1 MTARI
6 LDVQHLIN
14 SYKELAGRV
23 VVLYHANCVDGYVSQ
38 LTVRTMLGDFDDS
51 PNWQEEC
58 PVDTDFNQVESIAD
72 SGNRYIPVQYEYTDV
87 EWLKL
92 IETIIGRDVII
103 VDFSPT
109 IKILKLLSRQCRT
122 VLVIDHHK
130 TTATKCAEIMAANT
144 LDIIKIRGLNDL
156 SHRDL
161 TLLDE
166 PDEDYMPTSDFENTL
181 VIFEPEMCSA
191 KMCWILS
198 SLYTVPEAYAHKD
211 IGDLIDFRLERLP
224 DVYKLT
230 DDYDRYILSDC
241 RSKPLQAY
249 LHHQM
254 YFGPLE
260 EWYNILT
267 SSGRVREELFDQGVE
282 QGRLLVQA
290 KDKEITTIIKRN
302 AKPVVVDDVVF
313 IAVNASSSLIN
324 EIGER
329 ISNETGG
336 PVMIW
341 EERSGYTKVSL
352 RSSAKNGNFDVG
364 AFAET
369 KGGGGHR
376 NAASYIQKGL
386 FDSYQPGLNGDE
398 LNLAVKPR
406 NHVDIN
412 PILTTVPIKIAPLKG
427 D

>member
-1 MTARI
+1 
-6 LDVQHLIN
+6 
-14 SYKELAGRV
+14 
-23 VVLYHANCVDGYVSQ
+23 
-38 LTVRTMLGDFDDS
+38 MLGDFNDLS
-51 PNWQEEC
+51 YWLMEI
-58 PVDTDFNQVESIAD
+58 PVDETFNQIESIAS
-72 SGNRYIPVQYEYTDV
+72 SGNRYIPIQYEYTDV

-92 IETIIGRDVII
+92 IETIKGRDVII

-109 IKILKLLSRQCRT
+109 IEMLKLLSRQCRT

-130 TTATKCAEIMAANT
+130 TTATNLAYFMATNT
-144 LDIIKIRGLNDL
+144 LDRIRVRGFSDL
-156 SHRDL
+156 SNRDL

-181 VIFEPEMCSA
+181 VLFEPDMCSA
-191 KMCWILS
+191 KMCWLLHN
-198 SLYTVPEAYAHKD
+198 LYTVSDTYAQTP
-211 IGDLIDFRLERLP
+211 IEQLINLRLEIIP
-224 DVYKLT
+224 IVYTLT
-230 DDYDRYILSDC
+230 DDYDRYILSD
-241 RSKPLQAY
+241 RHSKPLQCY
-249 LHHQM
+249 LHHLM
-254 YFGPLE
+254 YFGTLM
-260 EWYNILT
+260 EWYSVINSC
-267 SSGRVREELFDQGVE
+267 SSNHATFLLQYVDQGT
-282 QGRLLVQA
+282 LLLKA
-290 KDKEITTIIKRN
+290 REREITTIIKRN
-302 AKPVVVDDVVF
+302 AKSVVVDDVVF

-398 LNLAVKPR
+398 LNVAVKPR
-406 NHVDIN
+406 NHVDVN
-412 PILTTVPIKIAPLKG
+412 PILTTVPIKITPLKG